1 MFTILIFLKAVTV
14 AWICAESQTFKFFG
28 FFKQRNILNKS
39 YFNTEIVGNCLI
51 AKEKNHILS
60 FLFCGQYRDWKC
72 LVTLSAVSLKDS
84 SLLWQLP
91 RDSCHSAEVS
101 EPQHHLSCAGDS
113 SLCLEAAGCLW
124 KSLCGISVKPARIT
138 SRKGTC
144 TTWRRGQMFAG
155 KAHSQSL

>member
-1 MFTILIFLKAVTV
+1 MLKAKLLNFLV
-14 AWICAESQTFKFFG
+14 

-51 AKEKNHILS
+51 AKEKKSYLS

-72 LVTLSAVSLKDS
+72 LVTLSAVSLKYS

-91 RDSCHSAEVS
+91 RDLCHSAEVS
-101 EPQHHLSCAGDS
+101 EPQHHLSCPDDS

-138 SRKGTC
+138 SRKGAC
-144 TTWRRGQMFAG
+144 TTWRCGQMFAG
-155 KAHSQSL
+155 RAHSQSL

>member
-51 AKEKNHILS
+51 AKEKKSYLS

-84 SLLWQLP
+84 SLMWQLP
-91 RDSCHSAEVS
+91 RDLCHAAEVS
-101 EPQHHLSCAGDS
+101 TISAVQTTAV
-113 SLCLEAAGCLW
+113 CLEAAGCLW

-155 KAHSQSL
+155 RAHSQSL

>member
-51 AKEKNHILS
+51 AKEKNHLS

-91 RDSCHSAEVS
+91 RDLCHSPEAS
-101 EPQHHLSCAGDS
+101 EPQHHLSCADDS
-113 SLCLEAAGCLW
+113 SLCLDRRL
-124 KSLCGISVKPARIT
+124 SLEELVWHFCE
-138 SRKGTC
+138 
-144 TTWRRGQMFAG
+144 AG
-155 KAHSQSL
+155 KDYITQRNMHNMEAWAEVCR